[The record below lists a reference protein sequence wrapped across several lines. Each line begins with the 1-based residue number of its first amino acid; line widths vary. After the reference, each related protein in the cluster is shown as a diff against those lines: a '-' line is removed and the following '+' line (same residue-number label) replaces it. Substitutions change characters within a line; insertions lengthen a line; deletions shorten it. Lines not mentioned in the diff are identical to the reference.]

1 MASIFVGPRLVF
13 RSLRADIYFSLDVQ
27 VQYSPRFTYHWDD
40 GSPRQADVG
49 SLLYIDL
56 PMKVGF
62 RYYFNKRV
70 DTIPIFLNVGLGVS
84 PLGYRFDLGGTGQA
98 GMMSTYILLNLGLG
112 IRL

>member
-1 MASIFVGPRLVF
+1 M
-13 RSLRADIYFSLDVQ
+13 D
-27 VQYSPRFTYHWDD
+27 
-40 GSPRQADVG
+40 RQADVG

-62 RYYFNKRV
+62 RYYFNRRV